1 MYETIAH
8 FFANLP
14 ARVQICPC
22 KNASARMTKKE
33 SENKKAVA
41 KTLYMSGMG
50 MEQIADQLGVSRP
63 TISRWCQDGGWKET
77 RAAQNITRPEL
88 VNKLLGTINDL
99 IEKVQESNDPMAA
112 AGLGDKLSKLASV
125 IEKLDKKA
133 SIVDTIEV
141 FMAFSQWLEYK
152 SATNQEITQ
161 EFICQVNKL
170 QDQYIAEHIG
180 K

>member
-1 MYETIAH
+1 
-8 FFANLP
+8 
-14 ARVQICPC
+14 
-22 KNASARMTKKE
+22 MTKKE

-41 KTLYMSGMG
+41 KTLYMSGIG
-50 MEQIADQLGVSRP
+50 MEQIAEQLGVSRP

-99 IEKVQESNDPMAA
+99 IEKVKESDDPMAA
-112 AGLGDKLSKLASV
+112 AGLGDKLSKMASV

-141 FMAFSQWLEYK
+141 FMAFSKWLEYK
-152 SATNQEITQ
+152 SATDQEVTP
-161 EFICQVNKL
+161 EFMRKVNRL

-180 K
+180 KA

>member
-1 MYETIAH
+1 
-8 FFANLP
+8 
-14 ARVQICPC
+14 
-22 KNASARMTKKE
+22 MTKKE

-41 KTLYMSGMG
+41 KTLYMAGIG
-50 MEQIADQLGVSRP
+50 MEQIAEQVGVSRP
-63 TISRWCQDGGWKET
+63 SISRWCQEGGWREA

-88 VNKLLGTINDL
+88 VNKLLATIDNL
-99 IEKVQESNDPMAA
+99 IEKVNESDDPLAA
-112 AGLGDKLSKLASV
+112 AGLGDRLSKLASV

-141 FMAFSQWLEYK
+141 FMAFSKWLEYK

-161 EFICQVNKL
+161 EFIRQVNRL

>member
-1 MYETIAH
+1 
-8 FFANLP
+8 
-14 ARVQICPC
+14 
-22 KNASARMTKKE
+22 MTKKE

-41 KTLYMSGMG
+41 KTLYMAGIG
-50 MEQIADQLGVSRP
+50 MEQIAEQVGVSRP
-63 TISRWCQDGGWKET
+63 SISRGCQEGGWREA

-88 VNKLLGTINDL
+88 VNKLLATIDNL
-99 IEKVQESNDPMAA
+99 IEKVNESDDPLAA
-112 AGLGDKLSKLASV
+112 AGLGDRLSKLASV

-141 FMAFSQWLEYK
+141 FMAFSKWLEYK

-161 EFICQVNKL
+161 EFIRQVNRL

-180 K
+180 T